1 MEIVDQIRQTASIVE
16 IASQYTTLRRR
27 GNKHVGLCP
36 FHSEKTPS
44 FTVDDEKQLFHC
56 FGCGAGGDIF
66 TLVMEREN
74 LSFPEALKYL
84 AEKYNIPLPKKRE
97 FSPQL
102 QKLEEQLFK
111 INENTLAFF
120 KKNLFTTKEGEKAL
134 EYLKKRDISEE
145 IIQKLKIGYALNS
158 WDSLLSFFKEK
169 KVTPKLLEK
178 AGLVLYNQKK
188 DSYYDRFRGRIIFPI
203 FGLTGKVVAFGGRS
217 ILNADPKYL
226 NSPDTPVYSKGKILY
241 GLNFSK
247 ESIRDTGEVI
257 IVEGYTDFVSLYQ
270 AGITNIAA
278 SLGTS
283 LTSDQ
288 VSQTLR
294 FAPKIII
301 NYDGDSAGKLA
312 TSRGISLYF
321 EKASEPEILI
331 LPENLDPDSYLRKY
345 GTDKYITHLKKGGIP
360 LIKFLIKLF
369 APENGI
375 KTVEEKINIATKI
388 IEIILINPNTIRGS
402 EYLKQV
408 SEYLAL
414 DEQVVRDSIRVKQ
427 PRKESAE
434 KSEGKVTFLLAEK
447 RLLQILLEDKRI
459 ASYVFPEIKE
469 EHFQGLKTE
478 PIFAALTEYSK
489 KGKEP
494 DFNKLRQKIDPSLSS
509 SLAKALLLEKEQ
521 AATVEEAFECLNALK
536 QFSLENRKK
545 ELKAEI
551 ISMEKKGDKEK
562 LRSLLIQRQDI
573 INQLSSL
580 SKRNYQNLSY
590 NNRDISAKERN

>member
-217 ILNADPKYL
+217 ILNAEPKYL

-345 GTDKYITHLKKGGIP
+345 GADKYITHLKKGGMP

-375 KTVEEKINIATKI
+375 KSVEEKINIATKI

-414 DEQVVRDSIRVKQ
+414 DEQIVRNSIRVKQ
-427 PRKESAE
+427 SRKESAE
-434 KSEGKVTFLLAEK
+434 KSEEKVTFLLAEK

-459 ASYVFPEIKE
+459 ASYVFPEMKE

-478 PIFAALTEYSK
+478 PIFAALTECSK

-494 DFNKLRQKIDPSLSS
+494 DFNELRQKIDPSLQS
-509 SLAKALLLEKEQ
+509 SLAKIGLLEKEQ

-551 ISMEKKGDKEK
+551 MSMEKKGDKEK

>member
-312 TSRGISLYF
+312 ASRGISLYF

-345 GTDKYITHLKKGGIP
+345 GTDKYIAHLKKGGIP

-459 ASYVFPEIKE
+459 ASYVFPEMKE

-573 INQLSSL
+573 IIQLSSL

>member
-16 IASQYTTLRRR
+16 IASQYTTLRKR

-573 INQLSSL
+573 IIQLSSL

>member
-102 QKLEEQLFK
+102 QKLEEKLFK

-247 ESIRDTGEVI
+247 ESIRDTGKVI

-414 DEQVVRDSIRVKQ
+414 DEQVVRDSIRIKQ
-427 PRKESAE
+427 SRKESAE
-434 KSEGKVTFLLAEK
+434 KSEEKVTFLLAEK

-459 ASYVFPEIKE
+459 ASYVFPEMKE
-469 EHFQGLKTE
+469 EHFQGLRTE
-478 PIFAALTEYSK
+478 PIFAVLTEYSK

-494 DFNKLRQKIDPSLSS
+494 DFNELRQKIDPSLSS

-521 AATVEEAFECLNALK
+521 AATVEEAFECLDALK

>member
-16 IASQYTTLRRR
+16 IASQYTTLKRR

-36 FHSEKTPS
+36 FHSEKAPS
-44 FTVDDEKQLFHC
+44 FTVDDEKQLYHC

-102 QKLEEQLFK
+102 QKLEEKLFK

-120 KKNLFTTKEGEKAL
+120 KKNLFATQEGEQAL

-145 IIQKLKIGYALNS
+145 IIQKLKIGYAPNS

-169 KVTPKLLEK
+169 KVPPKLLEQ

-203 FGLTGKVVAFGGRS
+203 FSLTGKVVAFGGRT
-217 ILNADPKYL
+217 IFNAEPKYL

-247 ESIRDTGEVI
+247 ESIRETGEVI

-283 LTSDQ
+283 LTSQQ
-288 VSQTLR
+288 VSLPLR
-294 FAPKIII
+294 FAPRMIVS
-301 NYDGDSAGKLA
+301 YDGDAAGKKA
-312 TSRGISLYF
+312 ACRAISLCF
-321 EKASEPEILI
+321 EKGVQVKVLT
-331 LPENLDPDSYLRKY
+331 LPPGIDPDNL
-345 GTDKYITHLKKGGIP
+345 IKKSGLNEFKN
-360 LIKFLIKLF
+360 LIQKSTPGLKFLIDSFLEELRKDV
-369 APENGI
+369 P
-375 KTVEEKINIATKI
+375 EEKAKI
-388 IEIILINPNTIRGS
+388 VRNAVDEIGKMPDPIVRS
-402 EYLKQV
+402 EYLKQA
-408 SEYLAL
+408 SEYLSV
-414 DEQVVRDSIRVKQ
+414 DEEDLRRIIQ
-427 PRKESAE
+427 RKSSEE
-434 KSEGKVTFLLAEK
+434 KGEEEETFLPAEK
-447 RLLQILLEDKRI
+447 RLLQILLEDKLI
-459 ASYVFPEIKE
+459 APYVLGEMKE
-469 EHFQGLKTE
+469 EYFQDLRSE
-478 PIFAALTEYSK
+478 PIFTALAECFKS
-489 KGKEP
+489 GKEP
-494 DFNKLRQKIDPSLSS
+494 DFNEIRQKIEPSLSS
-509 SLAKALLLEKEQ
+509 SLTKALLLEKEQ
-521 AATVEEAFECLNALK
+521 AATVEEAFECLNALR

-551 ISMEKKGDKEK
+551 ISLEKKGDKEK

-590 NNRDISAKERN
+590 DNRNISAKERS

>member
-16 IASQYTTLRRR
+16 IASQYTTLRKR

-102 QKLEEQLFK
+102 QKLEEKLFK

-169 KVTPKLLEK
+169 KITPKLLEK

-226 NSPDTPVYSKGKILY
+226 NSPDTPLYSKGKILY

-369 APENGI
+369 APESGI

-427 PRKESAE
+427 SRKESAE
-434 KSEGKVTFLLAEK
+434 KSEEKVTFLLAEK

-459 ASYVFPEIKE
+459 ASYVFPEMKE

-494 DFNKLRQKIDPSLSS
+494 DFNELRQKISPSLSS

>member
-1 MEIVDQIRQTASIVE
+1 MEIIDQIRQVASIQE

-36 FHSEKTPS
+36 FHSEKAPS

-102 QKLEEQLFK
+102 QKLEEKLFK
-111 INENTLAFF
+111 INESTLAFF
-120 KKNLFTTKEGEKAL
+120 KKNLFATREGEKAL
-134 EYLKKRDISEE
+134 GYLKKRDISEE

-169 KVTPKLLEK
+169 KVPPKLLEE

-203 FGLTGKVVAFGGRS
+203 FSLTGKVVAFGGRT
-217 ILNADPKYL
+217 IFNAEPKYL

-283 LTSDQ
+283 LTSQQ
-288 VSQTLR
+288 VSLPLR
-294 FAPKIII
+294 FAPRMIVS
-301 NYDGDSAGKLA
+301 YDGDAAGKKA
-312 TSRGISLYF
+312 ACRAISLCF
-321 EKASEPEILI
+321 EKGVQVKVLT
-331 LPENLDPDSYLRKY
+331 LPQGVDPDDYLRKS
-345 GTDKYITHLKKGGIP
+345 GLNEFKN
-360 LIKFLIKLF
+360 LIQKSTPGLKFLIDSLLEEWRMDI
-369 APENGI
+369 P
-375 KTVEEKINIATKI
+375 EEKTKI
-388 IEIILINPNTIRGS
+388 VRNAVDEIGKMPDPIVRS
-402 EYLKQV
+402 EYLKQA
-408 SEYLAL
+408 SEYLSV
-414 DEQVVRDSIRVKQ
+414 DEEDLRRIIQ
-427 PRKESAE
+427 RKSSEE
-434 KSEGKVTFLLAEK
+434 KSKKEETILNAEK

-459 ASYVFPEIKE
+459 ASYVFPEMKE

-478 PIFAALTEYSK
+478 PIFAALTECSK

-494 DFNKLRQKIDPSLSS
+494 DFNELRQKIDPSLSS

-573 INQLSSL
+573 IKQLSSL
-580 SKRNYQNLSY
+580 SKRNYQNLSF
-590 NNRDISAKERN
+590 NNRDSLAKNRS

>member
-97 FSPQL
+97 FSPHL
-102 QKLEEQLFK
+102 QNLLEKLFK
-111 INENTLAFF
+111 INESTLAFF

-226 NSPDTPVYSKGKILY
+226 NSPDTPIYSKGKILY

-247 ESIRDTGEVI
+247 ESIRDTGKVI

-414 DEQVVRDSIRVKQ
+414 DEQVVRDSIRIKQ
-427 PRKESAE
+427 SRKESAE
-434 KSEGKVTFLLAEK
+434 KSEEKVTFLLAEK

-459 ASYVFPEIKE
+459 ASYVFPEMKE

-494 DFNKLRQKIDPSLSS
+494 DFNELRQKIDSSLSS

>member
-102 QKLEEQLFK
+102 QKLEEKLFK

-294 FAPKIII
+294 FASKIII

-321 EKASEPEILI
+321 EKANEPEILI

-545 ELKAEI
+545 ELKTEI

>member
-16 IASQYTTLRRR
+16 IASQYTTLRKR

-312 TSRGISLYF
+312 ASRGISLYF

-427 PRKESAE
+427 SRKESAE
-434 KSEGKVTFLLAEK
+434 KSEEKVTFLLAEK

-459 ASYVFPEIKE
+459 ASYVFPEMKE

-494 DFNKLRQKIDPSLSS
+494 DFNELRQKIDPSLSS

-573 INQLSSL
+573 INELSSL

>member
-459 ASYVFPEIKE
+459 ASYVFPEMKE

-573 INQLSSL
+573 IIQLSSL

>member
-16 IASQYTTLRRR
+16 IASQYTTLKRR

-36 FHSEKTPS
+36 FHSEKDPS
-44 FTVDDEKQLFHC
+44 FTVDDEKQLYHC

-102 QKLEEQLFK
+102 QKLEEKLFK

-120 KKNLFTTKEGEKAL
+120 KKNLFATKEGEKAL
-134 EYLKKRDISEE
+134 DYLKKRDISEE

-169 KVTPKLLEK
+169 NVPPKLLEQ

-203 FGLTGKVVAFGGRS
+203 FSLTGKVVAFGGRT
-217 ILNADPKYL
+217 IFNAEPKYL

-247 ESIRDTGEVI
+247 ESTRETGEVI

-283 LTSDQ
+283 LTSQQ
-288 VSQTLR
+288 VSLPLR
-294 FAPKIII
+294 FAPRMIVS
-301 NYDGDSAGKLA
+301 YDGDAAGKKA
-312 TSRGISLYF
+312 ACRAISLCF
-321 EKASEPEILI
+321 EKGVQVKVLT
-331 LPENLDPDSYLRKY
+331 LPPGIDPDNLIRKS
-345 GTDKYITHLKKGGIP
+345 GLNEFKN
-360 LIKFLIKLF
+360 LIQKSTPGLKFLIDSLLEEWRKDI
-369 APENGI
+369 P
-375 KTVEEKINIATKI
+375 EEKTKI
-388 IEIILINPNTIRGS
+388 IRNAVDEIGKMPDPIVRS
-402 EYLKQV
+402 EYLKQA
-408 SEYLAL
+408 SEYLSV
-414 DEQVVRDSIRVKQ
+414 DEEDLRRIIQQKSS
-427 PRKESAE
+427 EE
-434 KSEGKVTFLLAEK
+434 KSEEEETILNAEK
-447 RLLQILLEDKRI
+447 RLLQILLGDKKKNI
-459 ASYVFPEIKE
+459 ASYVFPELKE

-478 PIFAALTEYSK
+478 RIFAALAEDFKS
-489 KGKEP
+489 GKES
-494 DFNKLRQKIDPSLSS
+494 DFNKLREKIDPSLSS
-509 SLAKALLLEKEQ
+509 SLSKALMLEKEQ
-521 AATVEEAFECLNALK
+521 TATVEEAFECLNALK

-551 ISMEKKGDKEK
+551 ISLEKKGDKEK

-590 NNRDISAKERN
+590 DNRNISVKERS

>member
-16 IASQYTTLRRR
+16 IASQYTTLKRR

-36 FHSEKTPS
+36 FHSEKAPS

-102 QKLEEQLFK
+102 QKLEEKLFK

-120 KKNLFTTKEGEKAL
+120 KKNLFATKEGEKAL

-169 KVTPKLLEK
+169 KVPPKLLEQ

-203 FGLTGKVVAFGGRS
+203 FSLTGKVVAFGGRT
-217 ILNADPKYL
+217 IFNAEPKYL

-247 ESIRDTGEVI
+247 ESIRETGEVI

-270 AGITNIAA
+270 AGITNSAA

-283 LTSDQ
+283 LTSQQ
-288 VSQTLR
+288 VSLPLR
-294 FAPKIII
+294 FAPRMIVS
-301 NYDGDSAGKLA
+301 YDGDAAGKKA
-312 TSRGISLYF
+312 ACRAISLCF
-321 EKASEPEILI
+321 EKGVQVKILT
-331 LPENLDPDSYLRKY
+331 LPPGIDPDNL
-345 GTDKYITHLKKGGIP
+345 IKKSGLNEFKS
-360 LIKFLIKLF
+360 LIQKSTPGLKFLIASLLEEWRKDI
-369 APENGI
+369 P
-375 KTVEEKINIATKI
+375 EEKTKI
-388 IEIILINPNTIRGS
+388 VRNAVDEIVKMPDPIVRS
-402 EYLKQV
+402 EYLKQA
-408 SEYLAL
+408 SEYLSV
-414 DEQVVRDSIRVKQ
+414 DEEDLRRIIQ
-427 PRKESAE
+427 RKSTEE
-434 KSEGKVTFLLAEK
+434 KSEQEETILNAEK
-447 RLLQILLEDKRI
+447 RLLQILLGDKNI
-459 ASYVFPEIKE
+459 ASYVFPEMKE
-469 EHFQGLKTE
+469 EYFQGLKTA
-478 PIFAALTEYSK
+478 PIFAALAKCSK
-489 KGKEP
+489 GGKVP
-494 DFNKLRQKIDPSLSS
+494 DFNELREKIDSSLESSLS
-509 SLAKALLLEKEQ
+509 KALMLEKEQ
-521 AATVEEAFECLNALK
+521 AATVEEAFECLNALR

-551 ISMEKKGDKEK
+551 ISLEKKGDKEK

-573 INQLSSL
+573 INQLTSL

-590 NNRDISAKERN
+590 NNRDISAKESN

>member
-16 IASQYTTLRRR
+16 IASQYTTLKRR

-36 FHSEKTPS
+36 FHSEKAPS

-102 QKLEEQLFK
+102 QKLEEKLFK

-120 KKNLFTTKEGEKAL
+120 KKNLFATKEGEKAL

-158 WDSLLSFFKEK
+158 WDSLFSFFKEK
-169 KVTPKLLEK
+169 KVPPKLLEQ

-203 FGLTGKVVAFGGRS
+203 FSLTGKVVAFGGRT
-217 ILNADPKYL
+217 IFNAEPKYL

-247 ESIRDTGEVI
+247 ESIRETGEVI

-270 AGITNIAA
+270 AGITNSAA

-283 LTSDQ
+283 LTSQQ
-288 VSQTLR
+288 VSLPLR
-294 FAPKIII
+294 FAPRMIVS
-301 NYDGDSAGKLA
+301 YDGDAAGKKA
-312 TSRGISLYF
+312 ACRAISLCF
-321 EKASEPEILI
+321 EKGVQVKILT
-331 LPENLDPDSYLRKY
+331 LPPGIDPDNL
-345 GTDKYITHLKKGGIP
+345 IKKSGLNEFKS
-360 LIKFLIKLF
+360 LIQKSTPGLKFLIASLLEEWRKDI
-369 APENGI
+369 P
-375 KTVEEKINIATKI
+375 EEKTKI
-388 IEIILINPNTIRGS
+388 VRNAVDEIVKMPDPIVRS
-402 EYLKQV
+402 EYLKQA
-408 SEYLAL
+408 SEYLSV
-414 DEQVVRDSIRVKQ
+414 DEEDLRRIIQ
-427 PRKESAE
+427 RKSTEE
-434 KSEGKVTFLLAEK
+434 KSEQEETILNAEK
-447 RLLQILLEDKRI
+447 RLLQILLGDKNI
-459 ASYVFPEIKE
+459 ASYVFPEMKE
-469 EHFQGLKTE
+469 EYFQGLKTA
-478 PIFAALTEYSK
+478 PIFAALAKCSK
-489 KGKEP
+489 GGKVP
-494 DFNKLRQKIDPSLSS
+494 DFNELREKIDSSLESSLS
-509 SLAKALLLEKEQ
+509 KALMLEKEQ
-521 AATVEEAFECLNALK
+521 AATVEEAFECLNALR

-551 ISMEKKGDKEK
+551 ISLEKKGDKEK

-573 INQLSSL
+573 INQLTSL

-590 NNRDISAKERN
+590 NNRDISAKESN

>member
-459 ASYVFPEIKE
+459 ASYVFPEMKE

-494 DFNKLRQKIDPSLSS
+494 DFNELRQKIDPSLSS

>member
-16 IASQYTTLRRR
+16 IASQYTTLKRR

-36 FHSEKTPS
+36 FHSEKAPS

-66 TLVMEREN
+66 TLVMVREN

-102 QKLEEQLFK
+102 QKLEEKLFK

-120 KKNLFTTKEGEKAL
+120 KKNLFATKEGEKAL

-158 WDSLLSFFKEK
+158 WDSLFSFFKEK
-169 KVTPKLLEK
+169 KVPPKLLEQ

-203 FGLTGKVVAFGGRS
+203 FSLTGKVVAFGGRT
-217 ILNADPKYL
+217 IFNAEPKYL

-247 ESIRDTGEVI
+247 ESIRETGEVI

-270 AGITNIAA
+270 AGITNSAA

-283 LTSDQ
+283 LTSQQ
-288 VSQTLR
+288 VSLPLR
-294 FAPKIII
+294 FAPRMIVS
-301 NYDGDSAGKLA
+301 YDGDAAGKKA
-312 TSRGISLYF
+312 ACRAISLCF
-321 EKASEPEILI
+321 EKGVQVKILT
-331 LPENLDPDSYLRKY
+331 LPPGIDPDNL
-345 GTDKYITHLKKGGIP
+345 IKKSGLNEFKS
-360 LIKFLIKLF
+360 LIQKSTPGLKFLIASLLEEWRKDI
-369 APENGI
+369 P
-375 KTVEEKINIATKI
+375 EEKTKI
-388 IEIILINPNTIRGS
+388 VRNAVDEIVKMPDPIVRS
-402 EYLKQV
+402 EYLKQA
-408 SEYLAL
+408 SEYLSV
-414 DEQVVRDSIRVKQ
+414 DEEDLRRIIQ
-427 PRKESAE
+427 RKSTEE
-434 KSEGKVTFLLAEK
+434 KSEQEETILNAEK
-447 RLLQILLEDKRI
+447 RLLQILLGDKNI
-459 ASYVFPEIKE
+459 ASYVFPEMKE
-469 EHFQGLKTE
+469 EYFQGLKTA
-478 PIFAALTEYSK
+478 PIFAALAKCSK
-489 KGKEP
+489 GGKVP
-494 DFNKLRQKIDPSLSS
+494 DFNELREKIDSSLESSLS
-509 SLAKALLLEKEQ
+509 KALMLEKEQ
-521 AATVEEAFECLNALK
+521 AATVEEAFECLNALR

-551 ISMEKKGDKEK
+551 ISLEKKGDKEK

-573 INQLSSL
+573 INQLTSL

-590 NNRDISAKERN
+590 NNRDISAKESN

>member
-16 IASQYTTLRRR
+16 IASQYTTLRKR
-27 GNKHVGLCP
+27 GSKHIGLCP

-44 FTVDDEKQLFHC
+44 FTVDNEKQLFHC
-56 FGCGAGGDIF
+56 FGCAVGGDIF
-66 TLVMEREN
+66 TLVMEKEN
-74 LSFPEALKYL
+74 LSFPDALKYL

-169 KVTPKLLEK
+169 KVTSKLLEK

-217 ILNADPKYL
+217 ILNAEPKYL

-375 KTVEEKINIATKI
+375 KTAEEKINIATKI

-427 PRKESAE
+427 SRKESAE
-434 KSEGKVTFLLAEK
+434 KSEEKVTFLLAEK

-459 ASYVFPEIKE
+459 ASYVFPEMKE

-478 PIFAALTEYSK
+478 PIFAVLTEYSK

-494 DFNKLRQKIDPSLSS
+494 DFNELRQKIDPSLSS

-590 NNRDISAKERN
+590 NNREIPAKERN

>member
-247 ESIRDTGEVI
+247 ESIRDTGELI

-427 PRKESAE
+427 SRKESAE
-434 KSEGKVTFLLAEK
+434 KSEEKVTFLLAEK

-459 ASYVFPEIKE
+459 ASYVFPEMKE

-494 DFNKLRQKIDPSLSS
+494 DFNELRQKIDPSLSS

-590 NNRDISAKERN
+590 NNRGISAKERN

>member
-247 ESIRDTGEVI
+247 ESISDTGEVI

-312 TSRGISLYF
+312 TSR
-321 EKASEPEILI
+321 
-331 LPENLDPDSYLRKY
+331 
-345 GTDKYITHLKKGGIP
+345 
-360 LIKFLIKLF
+360 
-369 APENGI
+369 
-375 KTVEEKINIATKI
+375 
-388 IEIILINPNTIRGS
+388 
-402 EYLKQV
+402 
-408 SEYLAL
+408 
-414 DEQVVRDSIRVKQ
+414 
-427 PRKESAE
+427 
-434 KSEGKVTFLLAEK
+434 
-447 RLLQILLEDKRI
+447 
-459 ASYVFPEIKE
+459 
-469 EHFQGLKTE
+469 
-478 PIFAALTEYSK
+478 
-489 KGKEP
+489 
-494 DFNKLRQKIDPSLSS
+494 
-509 SLAKALLLEKEQ
+509 
-521 AATVEEAFECLNALK
+521 
-536 QFSLENRKK
+536 
-545 ELKAEI
+545 
-551 ISMEKKGDKEK
+551 
-562 LRSLLIQRQDI
+562 
-573 INQLSSL
+573 
-580 SKRNYQNLSY
+580 
-590 NNRDISAKERN
+590 

>member
-1 MEIVDQIRQTASIVE
+1 M
-16 IASQYTTLRRR
+16 
-27 GNKHVGLCP
+27 
-36 FHSEKTPS
+36 
-44 FTVDDEKQLFHC
+44 
-56 FGCGAGGDIF
+56 
-66 TLVMEREN
+66 
-74 LSFPEALKYL
+74 
-84 AEKYNIPLPKKRE
+84 
-97 FSPQL
+97 
-102 QKLEEQLFK
+102 
-111 INENTLAFF
+111 
-120 KKNLFTTKEGEKAL
+120 
-134 EYLKKRDISEE
+134 
-145 IIQKLKIGYALNS
+145 
-158 WDSLLSFFKEK
+158 
-169 KVTPKLLEK
+169 
-178 AGLVLYNQKK
+178 VLYNQKK
-188 DSYYDRFRGRIIFPI
+188 NSYYDRFRGRIIFPI

-257 IVEGYTDFVSLYQ
+257 IVEGY
-270 AGITNIAA
+270 IAA

-459 ASYVFPEIKE
+459 ASYVFPEMKE

-573 INQLSSL
+573 IIQLSSL

>member
-1 MEIVDQIRQTASIVE
+1 MEIVDQIRQTASIVD
-16 IASQYTTLRRR
+16 IASQYTTLKRR

-36 FHSEKTPS
+36 FHSEKDPS
-44 FTVDDEKQLFHC
+44 FTVDNEKQLYHC

-102 QKLEEQLFK
+102 QKLEEKLFK

-120 KKNLFTTKEGEKAL
+120 KKNLFATKEGEKAL

-145 IIQKLKIGYALNS
+145 IIQKLKIGYAMNS

-169 KVTPKLLEK
+169 KIPPKLLEQ

-203 FGLTGKVVAFGGRS
+203 FSLTGKVVAFGGRT
-217 ILNADPKYL
+217 IFNAEPKYL

-247 ESIRDTGEVI
+247 ESIRETGEVI

-283 LTSDQ
+283 LTSQQ
-288 VSQTLR
+288 VSLPLR
-294 FAPKIII
+294 FAPRMIVS
-301 NYDGDSAGKLA
+301 YDGDAAGRKA
-312 TSRGISLYF
+312 ACRAISLCF
-321 EKASEPEILI
+321 EKGVQVKVLT
-331 LPENLDPDSYLRKY
+331 LPPGIDPDN
-345 GTDKYITHLKKGGIP
+345 
-360 LIKFLIKLF
+360 LIKKSGLNEFKNLIEKSTPGLKFLLDSLQEEWRKDI
-369 APENGI
+369 P
-375 KTVEEKINIATKI
+375 EEKTKI
-388 IEIILINPNTIRGS
+388 VRNAVDEIGKMPDPIIRS
-402 EYLKQV
+402 EYLKQA
-408 SEYLAL
+408 SEYLSV
-414 DEQVVRDSIRVKQ
+414 DEEDLRRIIQ
-427 PRKESAE
+427 RKSSEE
-434 KSEGKVTFLLAEK
+434 KNEDEEETFLPAEK
-447 RLLQILLEDKRI
+447 RLLQILLEDKLI
-459 ASYVFPEIKE
+459 APYVLGEMKQE
-469 EHFQGLKTE
+469 YFQDLKSE
-478 PIFAALTEYSK
+478 PIFAALAQCFKS
-489 KGKEP
+489 GKEP
-494 DFNKLRQKIDPSLSS
+494 DFNALRQKIDPSLSS

-536 QFSLENRKK
+536 QFSLENRTK

-551 ISMEKKGDKEK
+551 ARIDKQGKTEK
-562 LRSLLIQRQDI
+562 LLPLIKQLRDI
-573 INQLSSL
+573 KKEQEIL
-580 SKRNYQNLSY
+580 SKRNYKNLGY
-590 NNRDISAKERN
+590 DNRNIYTKERS

>member
-36 FHSEKTPS
+36 FHSEKAPS
-44 FTVDDEKQLFHC
+44 FTVDNEKQLFHC

-84 AEKYNIPLPKKRE
+84 AEKYNIPLPKRRE

-102 QKLEEQLFK
+102 QKLEEKLFK

-120 KKNLFTTKEGEKAL
+120 KKNLFATKEGEKAL

-145 IIQKLKIGYALNS
+145 TIQKLKIGYALNS

-169 KVTPKLLEK
+169 KVPPKLLEQ

-203 FGLTGKVVAFGGRS
+203 FSLTGKVVAFGGRT
-217 ILNADPKYL
+217 IFNAEPKYL

-247 ESIRDTGEVI
+247 ESVRETGEVI

-270 AGITNIAA
+270 AGITNSAA

-283 LTSDQ
+283 LTSQQ
-288 VSQTLR
+288 VSLPLR
-294 FAPKIII
+294 FAPRMIVS
-301 NYDGDSAGKLA
+301 YDGDAAGKKA
-312 TSRGISLYF
+312 ACRAVSLCF
-321 EKASEPEILI
+321 EKGVQVKILT
-331 LPENLDPDSYLRKY
+331 LPPGIDPDNL
-345 GTDKYITHLKKGGIP
+345 IKKSGLSEFKN
-360 LIKFLIKLF
+360 LIQKSTPGLKFLIDSLLEEWSKDI
-369 APENGI
+369 P
-375 KTVEEKINIATKI
+375 EEKTKI
-388 IEIILINPNTIRGS
+388 VRNAVDEIAKMPDPIVRS
-402 EYLKQV
+402 EYLKQA
-408 SEYLAL
+408 SEYLSV
-414 DEQVVRDSIRVKQ
+414 DEQDLRRIIQQKSS
-427 PRKESAE
+427 EE
-434 KSEGKVTFLLAEK
+434 KSEEEETILNAEK
-447 RLLQILLEDKRI
+447 RLLQILLGDKNI
-459 ASYVFPEIKE
+459 ASYVFPEMKE
-469 EHFQGLKTE
+469 EYFQGLKTA
-478 PIFAALTEYSK
+478 PIFAALAKCSK
-489 KGKEP
+489 SGKEP
-494 DFNKLRQKIDPSLSS
+494 DFNELREKIDSSLESSLS
-509 SLAKALLLEKEQ
+509 KALMLEKEQ
-521 AATVEEAFECLNALK
+521 AATVEEAFECLNALR

-545 ELKAEI
+545 ELKSEI
-551 ISMEKKGDKEK
+551 ISLEKKGDKEK

-590 NNRDISAKERN
+590 NNRDISAKGSN

>member
-427 PRKESAE
+427 SRKESAE
-434 KSEGKVTFLLAEK
+434 KSEEKVTFLLAEK

-459 ASYVFPEIKE
+459 ASYVFPEMKE

-494 DFNKLRQKIDPSLSS
+494 DFNELRQKIDPSLSS

-573 INQLSSL
+573 INELSSL

>member
-16 IASQYTTLRRR
+16 IASQYTTLKRR

-36 FHSEKTPS
+36 FHSEKAPS
-44 FTVDDEKQLFHC
+44 FTVDDEKQLYHC

-102 QKLEEQLFK
+102 QKLEEKLFK

-120 KKNLFTTKEGEKAL
+120 KKNLFATQEGEQAL

-145 IIQKLKIGYALNS
+145 IIQKLKIGYAPNS

-169 KVTPKLLEK
+169 KVPPKLLEQ

-203 FGLTGKVVAFGGRS
+203 FSLTGKVVAFGGRT
-217 ILNADPKYL
+217 IFNAEPKYL

-247 ESIRDTGEVI
+247 ESIRETGEVI

-270 AGITNIAA
+270 AGITNTAA

-283 LTSDQ
+283 LTSQQ
-288 VSQTLR
+288 VSLPLR
-294 FAPKIII
+294 FAPRMIVS
-301 NYDGDSAGKLA
+301 YDGDAAGKKA
-312 TSRGISLYF
+312 ACRAISLCF
-321 EKASEPEILI
+321 EKGVQVKVLT
-331 LPENLDPDSYLRKY
+331 LPPGIDPDNL
-345 GTDKYITHLKKGGIP
+345 IKKSGLNEFKN
-360 LIKFLIKLF
+360 LIQKSTPGLKFLIDSFLEELRKDV
-369 APENGI
+369 P
-375 KTVEEKINIATKI
+375 EEKAKI
-388 IEIILINPNTIRGS
+388 VRNAVDEIGKMPDPIVRS
-402 EYLKQV
+402 EYLKQA
-408 SEYLAL
+408 SEYLSV
-414 DEQVVRDSIRVKQ
+414 DEEDLRRIIQ
-427 PRKESAE
+427 RKSSEE
-434 KSEGKVTFLLAEK
+434 KGEEEETFLPAEK
-447 RLLQILLEDKRI
+447 RLLQILLEDKLI
-459 ASYVFPEIKE
+459 APYVLGEMKE
-469 EHFQGLKTE
+469 EYFQDLRSE
-478 PIFAALTEYSK
+478 PIFTALAECFKS
-489 KGKEP
+489 GKEP
-494 DFNKLRQKIDPSLSS
+494 DFNEIRQKIEPSLSS
-509 SLAKALLLEKEQ
+509 SLTKALLLEKEQ
-521 AATVEEAFECLNALK
+521 AATVEEAFECLNALR

-551 ISMEKKGDKEK
+551 ISLEKKGDKEK

-590 NNRDISAKERN
+590 DNRNISAKERS

>member
-16 IASQYTTLRRR
+16 IASQYTTLRKR

-345 GTDKYITHLKKGGIP
+345 GIDKYITHLKKGGIP

-427 PRKESAE
+427 SRKESAE
-434 KSEGKVTFLLAEK
+434 KSEEKVTFLLAEK

-459 ASYVFPEIKE
+459 ASYVFPEMKE

-494 DFNKLRQKIDPSLSS
+494 DFNELRQKIDPSLSS

-573 INQLSSL
+573 INELSSL

>member
-16 IASQYTTLRRR
+16 IASQYTTLRKR

-312 TSRGISLYF
+312 ASRGISLYF

-427 PRKESAE
+427 SRKESAE
-434 KSEGKVTFLLAEK
+434 KSEEKVTFLLAEK

-459 ASYVFPEIKE
+459 ASYVFPEMKE

-494 DFNKLRQKIDPSLSS
+494 DFNELRQKIDPSLSS